1 MTAGVCKTDVRSY
14 SWKAGRKGRTE
25 TGRSGKVGRM
35 CPTGG
40 EGRTEQEDRER
51 KMVAK
56 VQIMIVEDDAA
67 LAGEIKHF
75 LERWGYAA
83 HVAADFEDVVA
94 ECERRRPA
102 LVLMD
107 VNLPFY
113 DGFYWCRKLR
123 EVSEVPVL
131 FVSSRGE
138 DGDKLQAY
146 AQGGDDYVEK
156 PFRLEILRAKIE
168 AILRRTGAGAGKSRI
183 GLGDG
188 VYFEQEGRSLVAGGS
203 EVELTKSEKKILAR
217 LVEERG
223 RIVTREELMT
233 MLWSTD
239 EFVSDGTLTT
249 LVSRLRSK
257 LTTRCGGEIIKT
269 RKGEGYYITCQE
281 KD

>member
-67 LAGEIKHF
+67 LAGEIKRF

-156 PFRLEILRAKIE
+156 PFRLESF
-168 AILRRTGAGAGKSRI
+168 G
-183 GLGDG
+183 
-188 VYFEQEGRSLVAGGS
+188 Q
-203 EVELTKSEKKILAR
+203 
-217 LVEERG
+217 
-223 RIVTREELMT
+223 
-233 MLWSTD
+233 
-239 EFVSDGTLTT
+239 
-249 LVSRLRSK
+249 RLRQSCAGREPEPENPGLAWGTASTLSRRAEAWWQGAVK
-257 LTTRCGGEIIKT
+257 WS
-269 RKGEGYYITCQE
+269 
-281 KD
+281 